1 MKGRMEG
8 RSERREKRSNECSS
22 LLFRLSLVQCDAPR
36 TFFFS
41 FKYLYS
47 YFWDIRG

>member
-22 LLFRLSLVQCDAPR
+22 LLFRLSLVQCDAPL
-36 TFFFS
+36 TFFF
-41 FKYLYS
+41 FQVFVFL
-47 YFWDIRG
+47 FL